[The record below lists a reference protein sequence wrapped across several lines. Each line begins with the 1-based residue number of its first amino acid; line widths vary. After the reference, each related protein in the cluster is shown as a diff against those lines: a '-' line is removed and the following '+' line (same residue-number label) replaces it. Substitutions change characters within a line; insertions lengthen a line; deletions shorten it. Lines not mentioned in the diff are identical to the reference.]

1 MTISFNQHVNTP
13 EDVLVRE
20 LDGQSVLLNLE
31 TEQYFSLDEVGTR
44 MWELLTASPSI
55 QAAYDALLAEYDVTP
70 DLLRSDLQTLV
81 ERLAEKG
88 LLTLSDAPA
97 Q

>member
-1 MTISFNQHVNTP
+1 MTVSFNQRVNTS

-55 QAAYDALLAEYDVTP
+55 QGAYDALLAEYDVAP
-70 DLLRSDLQTLV
+70 DLLHGDLEKLI
-81 ERLAEKG
+81 ERLTEKG